1 MGQMVT
7 IDLAA
12 GEKVI
17 ATVTDSSA
25 APRRS
30 GDSHG

>member
-7 IDLAA
+7 IDLTA
-12 GEKVI
+12 GERTD
-17 ATVTDSSA
+17 ATVSDSSA

-30 GDSHG
+30 GDGHG